1 MRYEAAMEMIIR
13 ANKNTFRKDDTDV
26 CKALEEPFEDRFQER
41 EQKARAEGVL
51 ELLEDYG
58 EIPERIREKVFGQKN
73 PAVLKRWLKAAAKT
87 ASIEEFERAIHTTN
101 A

>member
-1 MRYEAAMEMIIR
+1 M
-13 ANKNTFRKDDTDV
+13 
-26 CKALEEPFEDRFQER
+26 
-41 EQKARAEGVL
+41 

-87 ASIEEFERAIHTTN
+87 ASIEEFERAIHRIN
-101 A
+101 F